1 VNEAFK
7 GEHREV
13 LRLMQARDWR
23 AAMQVIDD
31 ALASAPMHPGFLVYR
46 AQCLMV
52 LGLPADALACAQ
64 AAVGHAPNNAAI
76 LNAAG
81 TLFSQG
87 NDQNRALAVYE
98 QAAALA
104 PDSPQVLY
112 NRASVRRFVGNFAGA
127 EDDYDRVIA
136 LNPMDYEAY
145 KNRSDLRTQTPQRNH
160 IRELETLASTAL
172 SDWRGEVQ
180 VRYALAKE
188 YEDVG
193 EFAKSFQ
200 ELAQGAKKQREHL
213 KYDIA
218 NDLATVEWVIEA
230 FPTALAPV
238 GGTCADAPIFVVG
251 LPRSGTT
258 LVERILSS
266 HSSVFSAGELD
277 CFALAI
283 VDAVRRKTARTHLSR
298 HELIAHSA
306 SLDPAALGRNYL
318 QRAYAASMG
327 SGRFVDKMPLNYL
340 YIGLIRRAL
349 PNAKIVHL
357 TRHPMAVCYAMY
369 KTLFKDGYPFS
380 YDLDEIGR
388 YYAGYRR
395 LMSHWQ
401 ATLPGAICEVS
412 YENVVKDQM
421 GQTRRLL
428 EFCGL
433 DWEEACGNFHENPA
447 ASTTLSAAQVRRPI
461 YESSLSQW
469 QQYEQQLAGL
479 RGQLTSAGIEI

>member
-1 VNEAFK
+1 
-7 GEHREV
+7 
-13 LRLMQARDWR
+13 MQARDWR
-23 AAMQVIDD
+23 AAMQVIDNT
-31 ALASAPMHPGFLVYR
+31 LASAPMHPGFLVYR

-64 AAVGHAPNNAAI
+64 AAVGYAPDDPAI

-98 QAAALA
+98 QAAVLA

-145 KNRSDLRTQTPQRNH
+145 KNRSDLRGQTPQRNH
-160 IRELETLASTAL
+160 IRELENLASTAL

-193 EFAKSFQ
+193 EFAKSFR
-200 ELAQGAKKQREHL
+200 ELAQAAKKQREHL

-218 NDLATVEWVIEA
+218 NDLATVEWIIEA

-238 GGTCADAPIFVVG
+238 GGSCEDAPIFVVG

-298 HELIAHSA
+298 RELIAHSA
-306 SLDPAALGRNYL
+306 SLDPAALGGNYL
-318 QRAYAASMG
+318 ERAYAASMG
-327 SGRFVDKMPLNYL
+327 SGRFIDKMPLNYL

-349 PNAKIVHL
+349 PNAKIVHV

-433 DWEEACGNFHENPA
+433 NWEEACGNFHENPA

-479 RGQLTSAGIEI
+479 RGRLTSAGIEI